1 MNEFENDVQ
10 SKNNDVSDSI
20 IGFVTSFVFFVVLFA
35 IGAIINVVA

>member
-20 IGFVTSFVFFVVLFA
+20 TGFVVSFVFFIVIFG
-35 IGAIINVVA
+35 IGALINVVA